1 MADELEYHVTFPTKF
16 SSVATRTRAQRRST
30 GAEAAAATGDVE
42 LTERSSPDKE
52 PVIFLLGWYGAEDK
66 DLAKYSAIYQSE
78 GYVTIRYVLPGE
90 FLFEGKLGEVN
101 FIAVKV
107 LEAFFDL
114 GLEENPIF
122 FHLFSNGGGY
132 IYRAVTELLNG
143 RDPGVFAAL
152 KICGVIWDSAPC
164 RPTFFSGIRAYC
176 LFSPDIDRHSQPWYV
191 SYAKMAPAWLW
202 LLVKHIVLPSFWEAN
217 NLMNSYIP
225 AIISDK
231 MPCPQ
236 LFIYSKA
243 DCIAWYKDIQD
254 IVVQR
259 RKQGCDITEAYWE
272 DGDHLEHLA
281 KHRDEYVD
289 ACLDL
294 VSRGLEC
301 FESDD

>member
-16 SSVATRTRAQRRST
+16 STCTRARRRSA

-42 LTERSSPDKE
+42 SIERSSPDKE
-52 PVIFLLGWYGAEDK
+52 PVIFLLGWCGADDK

-78 GYVTIRYVLPGE
+78 GFVTIRYVLPGE
-90 FLFEGKLGEVN
+90 YLFEGKLGGVN

-132 IYRAVTELLNG
+132 IYRAISELLNG

-164 RPTFFSGIRAYC
+164 RPTFWSELQAYC
-176 LFSPDIDRHSQPWYV
+176 LFSSDRQSQPWYM
-191 SYAKMAPAWLW
+191 SYLKIAPSWLW
-202 LLVKHIVLPSFWEAN
+202 LMFKHTVFPNFWEATS
-217 NLMNSYIP
+217 LMNSYIP
-225 AIISDK
+225 AIANDK

-243 DCIAWYKDIQD
+243 DCITWYKDIQD
-254 IVVQR
+254 IVAKR
-259 RKQGCDITEAYWE
+259 RKQGCDITEAFWE
-272 DGDHLEHLA
+272 DTDHLEHLA
-281 KHRDEYVD
+281 KHHDEYVD

-294 VSRGLEC
+294 VLRGIDC
-301 FESDD
+301 FESDV